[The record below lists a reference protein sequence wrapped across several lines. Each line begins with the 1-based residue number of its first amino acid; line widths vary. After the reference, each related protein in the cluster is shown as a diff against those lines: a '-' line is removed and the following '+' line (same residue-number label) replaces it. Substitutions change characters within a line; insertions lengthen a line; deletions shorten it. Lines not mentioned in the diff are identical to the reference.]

1 MVFVTVREHDSQNV
15 IHAVT
20 DVAEVRKDEVH
31 TRLSLFREKNTTV
44 HDKELAVEF
53 IDGHVATNLPHSS
66 EWDNAQ
72 RSVF

>member
-1 MVFVTVREHDSQNV
+1 VVFVTVREHDSQNV